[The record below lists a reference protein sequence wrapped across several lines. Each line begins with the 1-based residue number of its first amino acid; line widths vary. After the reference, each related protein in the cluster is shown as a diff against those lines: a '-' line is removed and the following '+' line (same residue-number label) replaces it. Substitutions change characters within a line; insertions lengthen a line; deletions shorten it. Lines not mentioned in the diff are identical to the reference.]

1 MGVKKLPT
9 GGWEASYRDSLGRE
23 RVKRHRTRAAADRWL
38 AAVKTD
44 LQRGEYI
51 DPHLARS
58 RFGEWADEWLAT
70 TVHLK
75 LKTQTGYESMLRT
88 HILPAF
94 ADSAVAAISPI
105 DVRRFVATM
114 TESGSAPG
122 TVRSARK
129 VLRLV
134 LSTAEQGG
142 AIKSNPCNGVRVP
155 RSPRTEMV
163 FLTGQEVEALAAAI
177 TPPFGTLIR
186 VAAYTGMRAGEL
198 EALRVGRL
206 ELLKGRL
213 VVAESVT
220 EVHGHGLVFGPTKT
234 YERRTV
240 PLMPSI
246 RDELGALLAGRPG
259 DPDTLVFTAPDGGP
273 LRHRNFYDRHFKP
286 AVRRA
291 NLAEATRFH
300 DLRHTCAA
308 MCIALGAHPKAIQ
321 ERLGHSSITVTLDRY
336 GHLFPSLS
344 EALTDGLEQLRLEAL
359 ADFSRTFRGPGGSVS
374 RLEKAK

>member
-9 GGWEASYRDSLGRE
+9 GGWEASYRDSGGRE
-23 RVKRHRTRAAADRWL
+23 RIKRHRTRSAADRWL
-38 AAVKTD
+38 AGVKTD
-44 LQRGEYI
+44 IQRGDYI
-51 DPHLARS
+51 DPRLARTRLS
-58 RFGEWADEWLAT
+58 EWAEEWLST

-88 HILPAF
+88 HVLPAF
-94 ADSAVAAISPI
+94 GDTAVAAIGPV

-114 TESGSAPG
+114 IENGSAAG

-134 LSTAEQGG
+134 LATAEEGG

-163 FLTGQEVEALAAAI
+163 FLNAEQVEVLASVI

-206 ELLKGRL
+206 ELLKSRL

-220 EVHGHGLVFGPTKT
+220 EVHGHGMVFGPTKT
-234 YERRTV
+234 YERRTI

-246 RDELGALLAGRPG
+246 RDELGALLATRPKG
-259 DPDTLVFTAPDGGP
+259 PDTLVFTSPDGGP

-286 AVRRA
+286 AVREA
-291 NLAEATRFH
+291 NLPANMRFH

-336 GHLFPSLS
+336 GHLFPSLG
-344 EALTDGLEQLRLEAL
+344 EALTAGLEQLRLEAL
-359 ADFSRTFRGPGGSVS
+359 ADFSRTSRGSGGSVA
-374 RLEKAK
+374 LLQKPK